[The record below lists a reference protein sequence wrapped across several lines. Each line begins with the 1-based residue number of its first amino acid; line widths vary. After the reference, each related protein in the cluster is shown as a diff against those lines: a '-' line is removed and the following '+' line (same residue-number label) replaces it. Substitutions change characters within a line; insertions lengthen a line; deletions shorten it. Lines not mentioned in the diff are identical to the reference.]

1 MLPTILFLA
10 LAQPPAPA
18 VVELPAP
25 PAAKWVELKA
35 AAVPYY
41 LGAADKKPMKW
52 VAVDE
57 NCWVEP
63 QDGGKAAA
71 LYAVAAGTYRLIAIP
86 EAGDPVKVRVT
97 VGDAPAP
104 PPKPPLPPAPPA
116 DPLAQRLLA
125 AYQTD
130 PGTPEVKAATKA
142 KLADVYRE
150 AAKLADNGRF
160 ATCGDLLDVIHE
172 AAKSISDDLL
182 TRDTDVRRPGTPAG
196 AAGQHRRPARHR
208 APQGHGGA
216 VRAAGR
222 RPRRDQVTVIR

>member
-182 TRDTDVRRPGTPAG
+182 RETRTCVGRELQQVLPANTDDPLDTAHRKATVALFERL
-196 AAGQHRRPARHR
+196 AAALD
-208 APQGHGGA
+208 A
-216 VRAAGR
+216 
-222 RPRRDQVTVIR
+222 IK